1 MQRALS
7 LDQSPALG
15 AVLRYFLGT
24 PLFALLAGLVLVW
37 QGEAAFDSRWSPVT
51 LALTHLFTL
60 GVLGMSMAGAL
71 IQILP
76 VVAGST
82 LPKVGTMAP
91 KVHALLCTGTLA
103 LAAAFLA
110 AQPWLFAVAVAL
122 LVPALLW
129 LAATL
134 AIGLW
139 QRVSDGAAA
148 MVAMLRLA
156 LASLL
161 VTVVLGALLGMAFA
175 VPGVAPLPLMQITD
189 LHALWGL
196 FGWAG
201 LLLAGVALQVLP
213 MFQVTPLYD
222 GRLERWL
229 GLAAVLALFLY
240 SVNSTLRVEGE
251 MPLGLAP
258 AALLCAVFGVFG
270 VATLRLL
277 ARRTRS
283 SDAMTLFWRLA
294 MACLLGALFLWAAP
308 PGLAD
313 AGQRLAPG
321 VLLVAGFLF
330 STVNGM
336 LYKIVPFL
344 LWHHEQA
351 HSVRGQR
358 VLQVKH
364 IIPDEAAQR
373 QFRLHALA
381 LALLVAA
388 CWYPE
393 GLARAAGVAMTV
405 SALSLGRNLLGACR
419 RDLHIENARSLPL

>member
-7 LDQSPALG
+7 LEQSPGLG
-15 AVLRYFLGT
+15 AVLRFFLGT
-24 PLFALLAGLVLVW
+24 PAFALLAGCVLAW
-37 QGEAAFDSRWSPVT
+37 QGAAAFDSRWSPVT

-76 VVAGST
+76 VVAGAT
-82 LPKVGTMAP
+82 LPKVDTVAP
-91 KVHALLCTGTLA
+91 RVHALLATGTLA

-110 AQPWLFAVAVAL
+110 SKAWLFGLAIAL

-139 QRVSDGAAA
+139 QRVPDGAAP
-148 MVAMLRLA
+148 MVAIVRLA

-175 VPGVAPLPLMQITD
+175 VPDAPRLPLMQVTD

-222 GRLERWL
+222 RRLERWL
-229 GLAAVLALFLY
+229 GLLAVLALFLY
-240 SVNSTLRVEGE
+240 SVNSTLVEGGA

-258 AALLCAVFGVFG
+258 AVLLCAVFGLFA

-283 SDAMTLFWRLA
+283 ADAMTLFWRLA
-294 MACLLGALFLWAAP
+294 MACLLAALFLWAAP
-308 PGLAD
+308 PGLAG

-321 VLLVAGFLF
+321 VLVVAGFLF

-344 LWHHEQA
+344 LWHDGQA
-351 HSVRGQR
+351 HAAPGQR

-373 QFRLHALA
+373 QFRLHVLA
-381 LALLVAA
+381 LALLLAA
-388 CWYPE
+388 CWYPQA
-393 GLARAAGVAMTV
+393 LASAAGVAMAV
-405 SALSLGRNLLGACR
+405 SALSLGWNLWGACR
-419 RDLHIENARSLPL
+419 RELNIENL

>member
-7 LDQSPALG
+7 LEQSPGLG
-15 AVLRYFLGT
+15 AVLRFFLGT
-24 PLFALLAGLVLVW
+24 PAFALLAGCVLAW
-37 QGEAAFDSRWSPVT
+37 QGAAAFDSRWSPVT

-76 VVAGST
+76 VVAGAT
-82 LPKVGTMAP
+82 LPKVDTMVP
-91 KVHALLCTGTLA
+91 RVHALLATGTLA

-110 AQPWLFAVAVAL
+110 AQAWLFGIAVIL

-139 QRVSDGAAA
+139 QRVPDGAAP
-148 MVAMLRLA
+148 MVAMVRLA

-175 VPGVAPLPLMQITD
+175 VPDAPWLPLMQVTD

-222 GRLERWL
+222 RRIERWL
-229 GLAAVLALFLY
+229 GLLAVLALFLY
-240 SVNSTLRVEGE
+240 SVNSTLADGGA

-258 AALLCAVFGVFG
+258 AALLCVVFGLFG

-283 SDAMTLFWRLA
+283 ADAMTLFWRLA
-294 MACLLGALFLWAAP
+294 MACLLAALFLWAAP
-308 PGLAD
+308 PGLAG
-313 AGQRLAPG
+313 AGERLAPG
-321 VLLVAGFLF
+321 VLVVAGFLF

-344 LWHHEQA
+344 LWHDGQA
-351 HSVRGQR
+351 HAAPGQR
-358 VLQVKH
+358 VRQVKH

-381 LALLVAA
+381 LALLLAA

-393 GLARAAGVAMTV
+393 PLARAAGVAVAV
-405 SALSLGRNLLGACR
+405 SALSLGWNLWGACR
-419 RDLHIENARSLPL
+419 RNLTVER